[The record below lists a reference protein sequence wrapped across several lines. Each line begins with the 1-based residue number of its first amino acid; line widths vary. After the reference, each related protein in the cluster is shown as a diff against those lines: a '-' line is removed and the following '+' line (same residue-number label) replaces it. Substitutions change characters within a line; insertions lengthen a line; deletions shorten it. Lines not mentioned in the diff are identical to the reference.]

1 MFREKGLIDIMTIG
15 ERIKIQ
21 REINKLS
28 EEQLASLLGVDCD
41 YIVDIEANNKQPSYE
56 VLPKLA
62 NLLKCSIDYLISGKE
77 SDLTIEAMDSRKRI
91 QYFLDHDDA
100 EGFLKYNYVQPKYIF
115 SAHNLSNSR
124 IGEGGLA
131 LLIRN
136 RIYNEKLINIFN
148 ICLDKFIENK
158 WIQQYGLTNRTK
170 PIDAILENVDDY
182 ILMCCYANRIDG
194 LECID
199 FKKRNAPVIAHRDK
213 KTFTLVGD
221 RVSYYDYSF
230 ETLEKI
236 YKDSSIL
243 KTIKDYVFEVQFL
256 RYNHRA
262 DKPTIFTCF
271 DSITYIYYKNNDFK
285 TLTKIL
291 EEATNFYKNGFDEV
305 NFYRFDSVMKSAIKD
320 LNAEWIKQI
329 NDFNKLFNLAYKNY
343 YDNLNE
349 WIKANGNYY
358 GKGSLRSKS
367 EIISIIDDEKIKY
380 YEIKA
385 NPNTKPEVI
394 MQLDYTK
401 DLLLDL
407 KTLFSD
413 VLNKAQDA
421 NTTRNAINLL
431 DTTVTKAVLNSPIYI
446 YEFIL
451 MCLDNSSFD
460 NLNKLFGNAYDKSI
474 KPLIESKQYEKIKD
488 FMRGTLP
495 INILPE
501 IYNFIKSGEVNSDL
515 DNETRRA
522 LRCFKDYIPN
532 TLERKFYL
540 RKEIIKLQF
549 DNVPL
554 SCEIPSDPSIEDFK
568 RIKETI
574 LNNIKE
580 ELLTK
585 LESFTHH
592 NELIERFNSTNEK
605 YSSDKLLKYISFGES
620 DIAVINLCSKLEIF
634 IKAYFEFDGD
644 FKDVLDQYLN
654 KSNLNDDDISLLNKL
669 RIKRN
674 SIVHA
679 ENSNVEFSDEE
690 LTKAIILVEK
700 LIKQEVSY

>member
-1 MFREKGLIDIMTIG
+1 MTIG

-21 REINKLS
+21 REKNKLS
-28 EEQLASLLGVDCD
+28 EEQLASLIEVECD
-41 YIVDIEANNKQPSYE
+41 YIVDLEANNRQPSYE

-62 NLLKCSIDYLISGKE
+62 NSLKCSIDYLISGKE
-77 SDLTIEAMDSRKRI
+77 SDLTIEAMDSSKRI

-100 EGFLKYNYVQPKYIF
+100 DGFIKYNYAQAKYIF
-115 SAHNLSNSR
+115 SAHNLSNTR
-124 IGEGGLA
+124 IGDSGLA

-136 RIYNEKLINIFN
+136 RIYNEKLINVFN
-148 ICLDKFIENK
+148 VCLDKFIENK
-158 WIQQYGLTNRTK
+158 WSQQYGLASRTK
-170 PIDAILENVDDY
+170 PMDAILENVDDY

-194 LECID
+194 LDFID
-199 FKKRNAPVIAHRDK
+199 FKKRNAPAKPYSDK
-213 KTFTLVGD
+213 KTFTFVGNG
-221 RVSYYDYSF
+221 VSFYDYSF

-236 YKDSSIL
+236 YNDTSIS
-243 KTIKDYVFEVQFL
+243 KRTKDYVFEVLFL
-256 RYNHRA
+256 RYNNIA

-271 DSITYIYYKNNDFK
+271 DSIAYIHYKNKDFK
-285 TLTKIL
+285 TLTKLL
-291 EEATNFYKNGFDEV
+291 EEAINYYKNGFDGV
-305 NFYRFDSVMKSAIKD
+305 NFYRFDSVMNSAIAD
-320 LNAEWIKQI
+320 LNAEWIKKI
-329 NDFNKLFNLAYKNY
+329 NEFNKIFNGAYKNY
-343 YDNLNE
+343 YDNLGE
-349 WIKANGNYY
+349 WTKANGNYY
-358 GKGSLRSKS
+358 GKSSLRPKS
-367 EIISIIDDEKIKY
+367 EIIKIIDDEKIKY

-407 KTLFSD
+407 KTLFAE
-413 VLNKAQDA
+413 VLLNKAQDA
-421 NTTRNAINLL
+421 DSTRNAINLL

-451 MCLDNSSFD
+451 MCLDNGSLD
-460 NLNKLFGNAYDKSI
+460 NLNKLFRNGYDKKI
-474 KPLIESKQYEKIKD
+474 IEPLIESKQYKQIKE

-495 INILPE
+495 INILPD
-501 IYNFIKSGEVNSDL
+501 IYSYIKTGQIDPNLKNRQALQNFK
-515 DNETRRA
+515 R
-522 LRCFKDYIPN
+522 YIPDV
-532 TLERKFYL
+532 LERKFYL
-540 RKEIIKLQF
+540 RKEILNLQF

-554 SCEIPSDPSIEDFK
+554 SYEIPSDPSIEDFK
-568 RIKETI
+568 KIKGII
-574 LNNIKE
+574 LSNIKE

-592 NELIERFNSTNEK
+592 NELIERFINANEK

-620 DIAVINLCSKLEIF
+620 DIAIINLCSKLEIF
-634 IKAYFEFDGD
+634 IKAYFGFDGD
-644 FKDVLDQYLN
+644 FKDVLDQYLS

-679 ENSNVEFSDEE
+679 ENSSVELNDEE

-700 LIKQEVSY
+700 LINQEVSK

>member
-1 MFREKGLIDIMTIG
+1 MTIG

-21 REINKLS
+21 REKNKLS
-28 EEQLASLLGVDCD
+28 EEQLASLIQVECD
-41 YIVDIEANNKQPSYE
+41 YIVDLEANNRQPSYE

-62 NLLKCSIDYLISGKE
+62 NSLKCSIDYLISGKE
-77 SDLTIEAMDSRKRI
+77 SDLTIEAMDSSKRI

-100 EGFLKYNYVQPKYIF
+100 DGFIKYNYAQAKYIF
-115 SAHNLSNSR
+115 SAHNLSNTR
-124 IGEGGLA
+124 IGDGGVA

-158 WIQQYGLTNRTK
+158 WSQQYRLASRTK
-170 PIDAILENVDDY
+170 PMDAILENVDDY

-194 LECID
+194 LDFID
-199 FKKRNAPVIAHRDK
+199 FKKRNAPVKPHSDK
-213 KTFTLVGD
+213 KTFTFVGNG
-221 RVSYYDYSF
+221 VSFYDYSF

-236 YKDSSIL
+236 YNDTSIS
-243 KTIKDYVFEVQFL
+243 KGTKDYVFEVLFL
-256 RYNHRA
+256 RYNNRA

-271 DSITYIYYKNNDFK
+271 DSIAYIHYKNKDFK
-285 TLTKIL
+285 TLTKLL
-291 EEATNFYKNGFDEV
+291 EEAINYYKNGFDGI
-305 NFYRFDSVMKSAIKD
+305 NFYRFDSVMNSAIAD
-320 LNAEWIKQI
+320 LNAEWIKKI
-329 NDFNKLFNLAYKNY
+329 NEFNKIFNGAYKNY
-343 YDNLNE
+343 YDNLGE
-349 WIKANGNYY
+349 WIKVNGNYY
-358 GKGSLRSKS
+358 GKSSLRPKS
-367 EIISIIDDEKIKY
+367 EIIKIIDDEKIKY

-407 KTLFSD
+407 KTLFAE
-413 VLNKAQDA
+413 VLLNKAQDA
-421 NTTRNAINLL
+421 DSTRNAINLL

-451 MCLDNSSFD
+451 MCLDNGSLD
-460 NLNKLFGNAYDKSI
+460 NLNKLFIKGYDKKI
-474 KPLIESKQYEKIKD
+474 IEPLIESKQYKQIKE

-495 INILPE
+495 INILPD
-501 IYNFIKSGEVNSDL
+501 IYSYIKTGQIDPNLENRQALQNFK
-515 DNETRRA
+515 R
-522 LRCFKDYIPN
+522 YIPDV
-532 TLERKFYL
+532 LERKFYL
-540 RKEIIKLQF
+540 RKEILNLQF

-554 SCEIPSDPSIEDFK
+554 NYEIPSDPSIEDFK
-568 RIKETI
+568 KIKGII
-574 LNNIKE
+574 LSNIKE

-592 NELIERFNSTNEK
+592 NELIERFINVNEK

-620 DIAVINLCSKLEIF
+620 DIAIINLCSKLEIF
-634 IKAYFEFDGD
+634 IKAYFGFDGD
-644 FKDVLDQYLN
+644 FKDVLDQYLS

-679 ENSNVEFSDEE
+679 ENSSVELNDEE

-700 LIKQEVSY
+700 LINQEVSK

>member
-1 MFREKGLIDIMTIG
+1 MTIG

-21 REINKLS
+21 REKNKLS
-28 EEQLASLLGVDCD
+28 KEQLASLLDVDCD
-41 YIVDIEANNKQPSYE
+41 YIAEMEDNNKQPSYE

-62 NLLKCSIDYLISGKE
+62 NSLKCSIDYLISGKE
-77 SDLTIEAMDSRKRI
+77 SDLTIEAMDSSKRI

-124 IGEGGLA
+124 ISEGGLA

-136 RIYNEKLINIFN
+136 RIYNEKLINVFN
-148 ICLDKFIENK
+148 VCLDKFIENK
-158 WIQQYGLTNRTK
+158 WSKQYGLASRTK
-170 PIDAILENVDDY
+170 PMDAILENVDDY

-194 LECID
+194 LDFID
-199 FKKRNAPVIAHRDK
+199 FKKRNAPVKPHSDK
-213 KTFTLVGD
+213 KTFTFVGNG
-221 RVSYYDYSF
+221 VSFYDYSF

-236 YKDSSIL
+236 YNDTSIS
-243 KTIKDYVFEVQFL
+243 KRTKDYVFEVLFL
-256 RYNHRA
+256 RYNNIA

-271 DSITYIYYKNNDFK
+271 DSIAYIHYKNKDFK
-285 TLTKIL
+285 TLTKLL
-291 EEATNFYKNGFDEV
+291 EEAINYYKNGFDGV
-305 NFYRFDSVMKSAIKD
+305 NFYRFDSVMNSAIAD
-320 LNAEWIKQI
+320 LNAEWIKKI
-329 NDFNKLFNLAYKNY
+329 NEFNKIFNGAYKNY
-343 YDNLNE
+343 YDNLGE
-349 WIKANGNYY
+349 WIKVNGNYY
-358 GKGSLRSKS
+358 GKSSLRPKS
-367 EIISIIDDEKIKY
+367 EIIKIIDDEKIKY

-407 KTLFSD
+407 KTLFAE
-413 VLNKAQDA
+413 VLLNKAQDA
-421 NTTRNAINLL
+421 DSTRNAINLL

-451 MCLDNSSFD
+451 MCLDNGSLD
-460 NLNKLFGNAYDKSI
+460 NLNKLFRNGYDKKI
-474 KPLIESKQYEKIKD
+474 IEPLIESKQYKQIKE

-495 INILPE
+495 INILPD
-501 IYNFIKSGEVNSDL
+501 IYSYIKTGQIDPNLENRQALQNFK
-515 DNETRRA
+515 R
-522 LRCFKDYIPN
+522 YIPDV
-532 TLERKFYL
+532 LERKFYL
-540 RKEIIKLQF
+540 RKEILNLQF
-549 DNVPL
+549 DNVPF
-554 SCEIPSDPSIEDFK
+554 SYEIPSDPSIEDFK
-568 RIKETI
+568 KIKGII
-574 LNNIKE
+574 LSNIKE
-580 ELLTK
+580 ELLSK

-592 NELIERFNSTNEK
+592 NELIERFINVNEK

-620 DIAVINLCSKLEIF
+620 DISIINLCSKLEIF
-634 IKAYFEFDGD
+634 IKAYFGFDGD
-644 FKDVLDQYLN
+644 FKDVLDQYLS

-679 ENSNVEFSDEE
+679 ENSSVELNDEE

-700 LIKQEVSY
+700 LINQEVSK

>member
-1 MFREKGLIDIMTIG
+1 MTIG

-21 REINKLS
+21 REKNKLS
-28 EEQLASLLGVDCD
+28 EEQLASLIEVECD
-41 YIVDIEANNKQPSYE
+41 YIVDLEANNRQPSYE

-62 NLLKCSIDYLISGKE
+62 NSLKCSIDYLISGKE
-77 SDLTIEAMDSRKRI
+77 SDLTIEAMDSSKRI

-100 EGFLKYNYVQPKYIF
+100 DGFIKYNYAQAKYIF
-115 SAHNLSNSR
+115 SAHNLSNTR
-124 IGEGGLA
+124 IGDGGVA

-158 WIQQYGLTNRTK
+158 WSQQYRLASRTK
-170 PIDAILENVDDY
+170 PMDAILENVDDY

-194 LECID
+194 LDFID
-199 FKKRNAPVIAHRDK
+199 FKKRNAPVKPHSDK
-213 KTFTLVGD
+213 KTFTFVGN
-221 RVSYYDYSF
+221 RVSFYDYSF

-236 YKDSSIL
+236 YNDTSIS
-243 KTIKDYVFEVQFL
+243 KGTKDYVFEVLFL
-256 RYNHRA
+256 RYNNGA

-271 DSITYIYYKNNDFK
+271 DSIAYIHYKNKDFK
-285 TLTKIL
+285 TLTKLL
-291 EEATNFYKNGFDEV
+291 EEAINYYKNGFDGI
-305 NFYRFDSVMKSAIKD
+305 NFYRFDSVMNSAIAD
-320 LNAEWIKQI
+320 LNAEWIKKI
-329 NDFNKLFNLAYKNY
+329 NEFNKIFNGAYKNY
-343 YDNLNE
+343 YDNLGE
-349 WIKANGNYY
+349 WIKVNGNYY
-358 GKGSLRSKS
+358 GKSSLRPKS
-367 EIISIIDDEKIKY
+367 EIIKIIDDEKIKY

-407 KTLFSD
+407 KTLFAE
-413 VLNKAQDA
+413 VLFNKAQDA
-421 NTTRNAINLL
+421 DSTRNAINLL

-451 MCLDNSSFD
+451 MCLDNGSLD
-460 NLNKLFGNAYDKSI
+460 NLNKLFRNGYDKKI
-474 KPLIESKQYEKIKD
+474 IEPLIESKQYKQIKE

-495 INILPE
+495 INILPD
-501 IYNFIKSGEVNSDL
+501 IYSYIKTGQIDPNLENRQALQNFK
-515 DNETRRA
+515 R
-522 LRCFKDYIPN
+522 YIPDV
-532 TLERKFYL
+532 LERKFYL
-540 RKEIIKLQF
+540 RKEILNLQF

-554 SCEIPSDPSIEDFK
+554 SYEIPSDPSIEDFK
-568 RIKETI
+568 KIKGII
-574 LNNIKE
+574 LSNIKE

-592 NELIERFNSTNEK
+592 NELIERFINVNEK

-620 DIAVINLCSKLEIF
+620 DIAIINLCSKLEIF
-634 IKAYFEFDGD
+634 IKAYFGFDGD
-644 FKDVLDQYLN
+644 FKDVLDQYLS

-679 ENSNVEFSDEE
+679 ENSSVELNDEE

-700 LIKQEVSY
+700 INKSRSF

>member
-1 MFREKGLIDIMTIG
+1 MTIG

-21 REINKLS
+21 REKNKLS
-28 EEQLASLLGVDCD
+28 EEQLASLIEVECD
-41 YIVDIEANNKQPSYE
+41 YIVDLEANNRQPSYE

-62 NLLKCSIDYLISGKE
+62 NSLKCSIDYLISGKE
-77 SDLTIEAMDSRKRI
+77 SDLTIEAMESSKRI

-100 EGFLKYNYVQPKYIF
+100 DGFIKYNYAQAKYIF
-115 SAHNLSNSR
+115 SARNLSNTR
-124 IGEGGLA
+124 IDDRGLA

-136 RIYNEKLINIFN
+136 RIYNEKLINVFN
-148 ICLDKFIENK
+148 ICLDKFIENN
-158 WIQQYGLTNRTK
+158 WIQQYGLRYKTK

-182 ILMCCYANRIDG
+182 IMMCCYANRIDG
-194 LECID
+194 LEYID
-199 FKKRNAPVIAHRDK
+199 FKKRNAPVIPHNDK
-213 KTFTLVGD
+213 KTSTYIGD
-221 RVSYYDYSF
+221 GISYYDYSF

-236 YKDSSIL
+236 YKDLSFS
-243 KTIKDYVFEVQFL
+243 KTIKDYVFEVLFL
-256 RYNHRA
+256 RYNHRP
-262 DKPTIFTCF
+262 DNPTIFTCF

-285 TLTKIL
+285 NLSKLL
-291 EEATNFYKNGFDEV
+291 EKATNYYKNGFDGV
-305 NFYRFDSVMKSAIKD
+305 NFYRFDSVMNSVIAD
-320 LNAEWIKQI
+320 LNAEWIKKI
-329 NDFNKLFNLAYKNY
+329 NEFNKIFNGAYKNY
-343 YDNLNE
+343 YDNLGE

-358 GKGSLRSKS
+358 GKSSLRPKS
-367 EIISIIDDEKIKY
+367 EIIKIIDDEKIKY

-407 KTLFSD
+407 KTLFAE
-413 VLNKAQDA
+413 VLLNKAQDA
-421 NTTRNAINLL
+421 DSTRNAINLL

-451 MCLDNSSFD
+451 MCLDNGSLD
-460 NLNKLFGNAYDKSI
+460 NLNKLFRNGYDKKI
-474 KPLIESKQYEKIKD
+474 IEPLIESKQYKQIKE
-488 FMRGTLP
+488 FMRRTLP
-495 INILPE
+495 INILPD
-501 IYNFIKSGEVNSDL
+501 IYSYIKTGQIDSNFKN
-515 DNETRRA
+515 RQA
-522 LRCFKDYIPN
+522 LQNFKIYIPDV
-532 TLERKFYL
+532 LERKFYL
-540 RKEIIKLQF
+540 RKEILNLQF

-554 SCEIPSDPSIEDFK
+554 SYEIPSDPSIEDFK
-568 RIKETI
+568 KIKGII
-574 LNNIKE
+574 LSNIKE

-592 NELIERFNSTNEK
+592 NELIERFINANEK

-620 DIAVINLCSKLEIF
+620 DIAIINLCSKLEIF
-634 IKAYFEFDGD
+634 IKAYFGFDGD
-644 FKDVLDQYLN
+644 FKDVLDQYLS

-679 ENSNVEFSDEE
+679 ENSSVELNDEE

-700 LIKQEVSY
+700 LINQVVSK